1 MTASYSIKGVFRNG
15 VAEPLEEVED
25 DRNGQ
30 SVVITFVNSE
40 RSVADTSRD
49 DAAWDQLTTLVDS
62 CQMDTGISDLA
73 HQHDHYLHNKPKR
86 QD

>member
-1 MTASYSIKGVFRNG
+1 MTANYSIKGVFRNG

-25 DRNGQ
+25 ERNGQ
-30 SVVITFVNSE
+30 SVVITFVNGE
-40 RSVADTSRD
+40 RPAAGAARD
-49 DAAWDQLTTLVDS
+49 DAAWDQLTTLIDR
-62 CQMDTGISDLA
+62 CQVDTGIPDLA